1 MIQDS
6 NGPRPH
12 LKDLFL
18 PGLAAGILLIALG
31 PLFLR
36 LPVTNDA
43 VLYDL
48 EARWMK
54 AGVLPYR
61 DIVEANFP
69 GVLVIHSLTRSS
81 LGESNEALRIVD
93 LTIVCTMLLLLLA
106 CVVKGTGSYR
116 FGGWSAVFGLLF
128 YLSLS
133 EWCHC
138 QRDIWLLLPAV
149 GGCLLRI
156 LQVQRQATA
165 TSAKIFVHS
174 LIEGCVWGLGIWL
187 KPHLLI
193 VCVVVWVMSIF
204 MIQGWKRKAIDGS
217 GLLAGGVIMGA
228 IGLWSLMRLGA
239 LEAFLVSL
247 REWNPGYL
255 EARSQNWTLARYKV
269 MNIILAPWTLLHL
282 VAIPL
287 SSLSVSRYLLEQFA
301 LPLAREER
309 ISLVKMLFATR
320 QNLQTNSKDAL
331 QPAARND
338 QAFVRALLSAVYLF
352 WLLQAHFLQ
361 HLFDYVHI
369 PAILLSIGVLGVHAG
384 QYRLLRTP
392 AILLPL
398 ILLGLWRSPFTD
410 ANQMRLWE
418 PATQGDL
425 TPAETESLARL
436 PNPKWEDLAEI
447 ESFLR
452 DQNVHE
458 RDVLMFNSD
467 LVTLYW
473 NLNLTSPTPYVYLF
487 ELQNYFPE
495 RKELID
501 AAMINGPQ
509 KFVITDLVSCG
520 MPSRSA
526 EEIGPEG
533 PLAPPPG
540 YTRANLKAYPWSEP
554 VVFRSGRYLV
564 HKVRTEPVSE

>member
-18 PGLAAGILLIALG
+18 PGLVAGILLIALG

-54 AGVLPYR
+54 EGVLPYR

-81 LGESNEALRIVD
+81 LGESNEALRVID
-93 LTIVCTMLLLLLA
+93 LTIVCTMLVLMLV

-165 TSAKIFVHS
+165 TSTKIFVHS
-174 LIEGCVWGLGIWL
+174 LIEGCIWGLGIWL

-204 MIQGWKRKAIDGS
+204 MIQGWKRKAIDGA

-228 IGLWSLMRLGA
+228 IGLWSLMRLEA

-287 SSLSVSRYLLEQFA
+287 SLLSVSRFLL
-301 LPLAREER
+301 
-309 ISLVKMLFATR
+309 K
-320 QNLQTNSKDAL
+320 
-331 QPAARND
+331 PAARND
-338 QAFVRALLSAVYLF
+338 QVFVRALLSAVYLF

-384 QYRLLRTP
+384 QYRLLRSP
-392 AILLPL
+392 AVLLPL

-410 ANQMRLWE
+410 ANQMRLWK

-425 TPAETESLARL
+425 TPAETDSLARL

-501 AAMINGPQ
+501 AAMISGPQ
-509 KFVITDLVSCG
+509 KFVVTDLVSCG
-520 MPSRSA
+520 MPTRSA
-526 EEIGPEG
+526 EEIGAEG

-564 HKVRTEPVSE
+564 HRVRTEPISE

>member
-18 PGLAAGILLIALG
+18 PGLVAGILLIALG

-54 AGVLPYR
+54 EGVLPYR

-81 LGESNEALRIVD
+81 LGESNEALRVID
-93 LTIVCTMLLLLLA
+93 LTIVCTMLVLMLV

-149 GGCLLRI
+149 WGCLLRI
-156 LQVQRQATA
+156 LQVQRQATG
-165 TSAKIFVHS
+165 TSTKIFAHS

-204 MIQGWKRKAIDGS
+204 MIQGWKRKAIDGA

-287 SSLSVSRYLLEQFA
+287 SLLSVSRYLL
-301 LPLAREER
+301 
-309 ISLVKMLFATR
+309 K
-320 QNLQTNSKDAL
+320 
-331 QPAARND
+331 PAARND
-338 QAFVRALLSAVYLF
+338 QVFARALLSAVYLF

-369 PAILLSIGVLGVHAG
+369 PAILLSIGILGVHAG
-384 QYRLLRTP
+384 QSRLLRSP
-392 AILLPL
+392 AVLLLL

-410 ANQMRLWE
+410 ANQMRLWK

-425 TPAETESLARL
+425 TPAETDLLARL

-501 AAMINGPQ
+501 AAMISGPQ
-509 KFVITDLVSCG
+509 KFVVTDLVSCG
-520 MPSRSA
+520 MPTRSA
-526 EEIGPEG
+526 EEIGAEG

-564 HKVRTEPVSE
+564 HRVRTEPISE